1 MTEREQAERVAKMH
15 GKYVLQQNNTTQMGG
30 MEFGEAYGEILAK
43 GGGMSVLEIGKIEMA
58 CRHWVEVVWIDENT
72 KGLANCIISNA
83 IMNC

>member
-1 MTEREQAERVAKMH
+1 MTERDLAERVAKTH
-15 GKYVLQQNNTTQMGG
+15 GVYVLEHNNTTQMGG
-30 MEFGEAYGEILAK
+30 MGFGEAYANILMKA
-43 GGGMSVLEIGKIEMA
+43 GGYDLRDIEQIEMA

>member
-1 MTEREQAERVAKMH
+1 MH

-30 MEFGEAYGEILAK
+30 MEFGEAYGKILMK